1 METKLL
7 KPITIFFT
15 CITFNFSCIILTDGF
30 YNTVWLASFLYIP
43 ISAEI
48 SIFLICEMSLLTH
61 GSSGFNA
68 TIDLYVSSWM
78 CACVLK
84 LS

>member
-7 KPITIFFT
+7 KAITTFCT
-15 CITFNFSCIILTDGF
+15 CITFNFSCVILTDGF

-48 SIFLICEMSLLTH
+48 SLLLICEMSLLTN
-61 GSSGFNA
+61 GSSDFEL
-68 TIDLYVSSWM
+68 TIDM
-78 CACVLK
+78 
-84 LS
+84 